1 MNEPPRRR
9 WARAY
14 ARLRRTEGRGAG
26 GTRELFA
33 LPWVTAGPLAAQWRI
48 RARTFDVFLRRVVAP
63 LERHRGQ
70 ALHVLDLGAGNGWLS
85 ARLAE
90 RGHRC
95 VAADLRV
102 DDVDGLAAA
111 APFARRH
118 PRMFGRVA
126 ASFDALPLRPRLF
139 DLVVFDAS
147 LHLAEDLSRVLAEAA
162 RAVVPGGRV
171 AILDSPFYARAA
183 SGEAMRAEKRR
194 ETAACFGDVAD
205 DLLALSPV
213 EFLTEER
220 LAAAAAPAGLAFRRR
235 RVLYPVAYEARGFVA
250 RLKGARVPSRFDLW
264 VARVSGGSA

>member
-1 MNEPPRRR
+1 MSEPARRR

-26 GTRELFA
+26 GETELFA

-48 RARTFDVFLRRVVAP
+48 RARTFDAFLRRVVVP
-63 LERHRGQ
+63 LERERRR
-70 ALHVLDLGAGNGWLS
+70 ALDVLDLGAGNGWLS
-85 ARLAE
+85 ARLAA

-111 APFARRH
+111 APFARRL

-126 ASFDALPLRPRLF
+126 ASFDALPIRPRLF

-147 LHLAEDLSRVLAEAA
+147 LHLAEDLPRVLEEAA
-162 RAVVPGGRV
+162 RAATPGGRI

-183 SGEAMRAEKRR
+183 SGEAMRTEKRR
-194 ETAACFGDVAD
+194 ETAARFADVAD

-220 LAAAAAPAGLAFRRR
+220 LAAAAAPAGLAFRRC
-235 RVLYPVAYEARGFVA
+235 RVLYPALYEARGVVA
-250 RLKGARVPSRFDLW
+250 RLKGARIPSRFDLW
-264 VARVSGGSA
+264 VARAPEGAP

>member
-1 MNEPPRRR
+1 MSEPARRR

-26 GTRELFA
+26 GDAELFA

-48 RARTFDVFLRRVVAP
+48 RARTFDTFLRRVVAP
-63 LERHRGQ
+63 LERERGQ
-70 ALHVLDLGAGNGWLS
+70 ALRVLDLGAGNGWLS

-111 APFARRH
+111 APFARRL

-126 ASFDALPLRPRLF
+126 ASFDALPVRARRF

-147 LHLAEDLSRVLAEAA
+147 LHLAEDLGRVLSEAA
-162 RAVVPGGRV
+162 RAAAPGGVV
-171 AILDSPFYARAA
+171 AVLDSPFYAHAA
-183 SGEAMRAEKRR
+183 SGEAMRVEKRR
-194 ETAACFGDVAD
+194 ETAARFSDVAE

-213 EFLTEER
+213 EFLTKER
-220 LAAAAAPAGLAFRRR
+220 LADAAAPAGLAFHRR
-235 RVLYPVAYEARGFVA
+235 RVLYPAAYEARGVVA
-250 RLKGARVPSRFDLW
+250 RLKGTRTPSRFDLW
-264 VARVSGGSA
+264 VARAPGAAA

>member
-1 MNEPPRRR
+1 MSEPARRR

-26 GTRELFA
+26 GDLELFA
-33 LPWVTAGPLAAQWRI
+33 LPFVTSGPLAPQWRI
-48 RARTFDVFLRRVVAP
+48 RARTFDAFLGRVVAP
-63 LERHRGQ
+63 LERERGR
-70 ALHVLDLGAGNGWLS
+70 ALDVLDLGAGNGWLS
-85 ARLAE
+85 ARLAA

-111 APFARRH
+111 APFARRL

-126 ASFDALPLRPRLF
+126 ASFDALPVRSRHF

-147 LHLAEDLSRVLAEAA
+147 LHLAEDLAPVLAEAA
-162 RAVVPGGRV
+162 RASAPGGRV

-183 SGEAMRAEKRR
+183 SGEAMRAEKRL
-194 ETAACFGDVAD
+194 ETAARFAD
-205 DLLALSPV
+205 LAGDLLALAPV
-213 EFLTEER
+213 EFLTKER

-235 RVLYPVAYEARGFVA
+235 RVLYPAAYEARAVVA

-264 VARVSGGSA
+264 VARVPGGAA

>member
-1 MNEPPRRR
+1 MSEPARRR

-14 ARLRRTEGRGAG
+14 ARLRRAEGRGTG
-26 GTRELFA
+26 GTHELFA
-33 LPWVTAGPLAAQWRI
+33 LPWLTAGPLAAQWRV

-63 LERHRGQ
+63 LERNRGQ
-70 ALHVLDLGAGNGWLS
+70 ALRVLDLGAGNGWLS
-85 ARLAE
+85 ARLSE

-111 APFARRH
+111 TPFAKRL

-126 ASFDALPLRPRLF
+126 ASFDALPIRPGLF

-147 LHLAEDLSRVLAEAA
+147 LHLAEDLPRVLAEAA
-162 RAVVPGGRV
+162 RVAAPDGRV

-194 ETAACFGDVAD
+194 ETAARFADVAE

-213 EFLTEER
+213 EFLTRER
-220 LAAAAAPAGLAFRRR
+220 LSAAAAPAGLAFRRR
-235 RVLYPVAYEARGFVA
+235 RVLYPAAYEARGVVA

-264 VARVSGGSA
+264 VANAPGSAA

>member
-1 MNEPPRRR
+1 MTEPARRR

-14 ARLRRTEGRGAG
+14 ARLRRIEGRGAG
-26 GTRELFA
+26 GESELFA

-63 LERHRGQ
+63 LERERRR
-70 ALHVLDLGAGNGWLS
+70 ALEVLDLGAGNGWLS
-85 ARLAE
+85 ARLAA

-111 APFARRH
+111 APFARRL

-147 LHLAEDLSRVLAEAA
+147 LHLAEDLPRVLAEAA
-162 RAVVPGGRV
+162 RAAAPGGRV
-171 AILDSPFYARAA
+171 AILDSPFYATGAF
-183 SGEAMRAEKRR
+183 GEAMRAEKRR
-194 ETAACFGDVAD
+194 ETAARFADVAD
-205 DLLALSPV
+205 DLLALTPV
-213 EFLTEER
+213 EFLTKER
-220 LAAAAAPAGLAFRRR
+220 LAAAAAPARLAFRRR
-235 RVLYPVAYEARGFVA
+235 RVFYPVAYEARGVVA
-250 RLKGARVPSRFDLW
+250 RLKGARIPSRFDIWLAS
-264 VARVSGGSA
+264 VPRGDA